1 MVYIL
6 EGYGAQ
12 EEKNFDP
19 IKGIPFNDLSIDSLN
34 QIAVDASVKIG
45 MDSQDTCKVIGIL
58 VDLDKMQYE
67 HFVDANPEC
76 LVLASI
82 DADFK
87 MSSNPKEGIV
97 VPELVFTLA
106 GSMKEP
112 DTSESWTEVVR
123 KRKKRNKTRS
133 RTKNIVSNDRVY
145 LEY

>member
-1 MVYIL
+1 MEL
-6 EGYGAQ
+6 KKK
-12 EEKNFDP
+12 KNLDP
-19 IKGIPFNDLSIDSLN
+19 IKGIPFNALRIDSLN

-45 MDSQDTCKVIGIL
+45 MDSQDTCKVIDIL

-67 HFVDANPEC
+67 HFVDANLEC

-106 GSMKEP
+106 GSMNEP